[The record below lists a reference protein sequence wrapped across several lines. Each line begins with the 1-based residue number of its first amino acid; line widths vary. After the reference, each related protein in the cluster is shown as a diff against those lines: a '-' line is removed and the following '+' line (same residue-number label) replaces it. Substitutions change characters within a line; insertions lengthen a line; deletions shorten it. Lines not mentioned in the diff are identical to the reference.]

1 MGLGSMGKS
10 DIQGGH
16 ADLTLSHRVG
26 ADQALLP
33 LVPGQQPRSCHWNR
47 PRLEPYPQCDLQI
60 DCRSHDSD
68 QRVVGLGLVVSQAIP
83 VKSTQLT
90 SL

>member
-10 DIQGGH
+10 DTQRH
-16 ADLTLSHRVG
+16 NADLISSHRVG

-33 LVPGQQPRSCHWNR
+33 LVPGQQPRSRHWNR

-60 DCRSHDSD
+60 YCRSHDSD
-68 QRVVGLGLVVSQAIP
+68 QRLVGLGLVVSQTVP
-83 VKSTQLT
+83 VDSTQLT
-90 SL
+90 L